1 MPDDRWGSY
10 CAEAKI
16 REASPDP
23 FFYLL
28 YRRLLSE

>member
-23 FFYLL
+23 FFLV
-28 YRRLLSE
+28 RLD